1 MWLHLD
7 CCLLWLFKQHGRSSV
22 CVIILRGIIAVL
34 APVTRF
40 PLHSSCAG
48 SLPEA
53 PELVACLDLTC
64 VMGQPQNPGL

>member
-1 MWLHLD
+1 M
-7 CCLLWLFKQHGRSSV
+7 